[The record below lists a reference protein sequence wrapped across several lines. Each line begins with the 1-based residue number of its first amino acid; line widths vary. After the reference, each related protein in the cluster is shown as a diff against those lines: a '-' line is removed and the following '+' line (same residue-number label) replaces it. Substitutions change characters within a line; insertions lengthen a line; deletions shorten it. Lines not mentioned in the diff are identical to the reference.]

1 MMTQKQDAHYEQ
13 KTLRIKGMDCVDCV
27 NIIEHALSHIKGVL
41 SAKVGYASQQLR
53 IEYNNHQINLARIIK
68 HLKRLGYTA
77 SETHHTESWFHE
89 WGELGLSLIAGLFL
103 VVGWISGHTAFAILA
118 YFCAG
123 FMTARDSLQ
132 TLLQKR
138 FDIDVLMVFAAIG
151 AGILGAW
158 FEGGLL
164 LFLFSL
170 GHALEHRAMHYTQH
184 AIEKIGELAPHKAL
198 VKRNNTLVEIPV
210 EEIIIGDHITVYP
223 HQRIPL
229 DGLIFEGNSDVNQ
242 ATVTGE
248 SLPID
253 KSPGDKVY
261 SGTMNG
267 EATLIIQV
275 TRLAADS
282 TLNRMV
288 QMVLE
293 ADTRKSQTER
303 WTTRFVKIF
312 VPSILVVVL
321 GLIFIPPFFGVPWHI
336 AFYKAMAV
344 LVAASPCALAIST
357 PAAVLA
363 AVANAAH
370 HGILIKGGIHLE
382 NLGII
387 NAVAFDKTGTLT
399 LGKISVQAI
408 KPINNT
414 ENHLLQLA
422 ASIEQ
427 HSDHPLALA
436 IINAATEKNL
446 SLKNISDVKSFS
458 GKGLH
463 GKYENQSL
471 VVGNYKM
478 FDTIPEDVEFL
489 VKTLQEK
496 GNSVVI
502 VKHGEKF
509 LGVIGLSDTIRP
521 QTKEAILALNKM
533 GIENTIMVT
542 GDNHLVANNIASLI
556 NISEV
561 YSDLMPEEKLNI
573 ISALEEKYHH
583 IAMVGDGVND
593 APAMARARVGVGMGG
608 AGTDIALEA
617 SDIALMA
624 DDLSMLP
631 YAINLSRRAL
641 RIIKQNLW
649 ISLGVVV
656 ILLFS
661 TISGIAG
668 IGPAI
673 IIHEGS
679 TLLVILNALRLLK

>member
-1 MMTQKQDAHYEQ
+1 MSQKNDAHYEQ
-13 KTLRIKGMDCVDCV
+13 KTLRIQGMDCVDCV
-27 NIIEHALSHIKGVL
+27 NIIEHALSHLKGVL

-53 IEYNNHQINLARIIK
+53 IEYNTKQINLTRIIK
-68 HLKRLGYTA
+68 QLKKMGYTVN
-77 SETHHTESWFHE
+77 ETHHSDNWFHE
-89 WGELGLSLIAGLFL
+89 WGELGLSVLAGIFL
-103 VVGWISGHTAFAILA
+103 VIGWISGHTLFAILA
-118 YFCAG
+118 YASAG
-123 FMTARDSLQ
+123 LMTARDSIQ

-170 GHALEHRAMHYTQH
+170 GHALEHRAMHHTQH
-184 AIEKIGELAPHKAL
+184 AIEKIGELAPHKAM
-198 VKRNNTLVEIPV
+198 VKHNNELTEMLVEDIV
-210 EEIIIGDHITVYP
+210 IGDHITVFP

-229 DGLIFEGNSDVNQ
+229 DGIIVEGESDVNQ

-248 SLPID
+248 SMPID
-253 KSPGDKVY
+253 KSPHDKVY

-267 EATLIIQV
+267 EGTLVIQV

-303 WTTRFVKIF
+303 WTARFVKFF
-312 VPSILVVVL
+312 VPAVLVLVI
-321 GLIFIPPFFGVPWHI
+321 GLIFIPLFFGVPWKI

-357 PAAVLA
+357 PSAVLA
-363 AVANAAH
+363 AVANAAR

-382 NLGII
+382 NLGSI

-414 ENHLLQLA
+414 EHHLLQLA
-422 ASIEQ
+422 ASLEQ
-427 HSDHPLALA
+427 HSNHPLAIA
-436 IINAATEKNL
+436 IVNTAKEK
-446 SLKNISDVKSFS
+446 SLDLKTISEVKAIA
-458 GKGLH
+458 GKGMK
-463 GKYENQSL
+463 GIYENQNL
-471 VVGNYKM
+471 IAGNDKL
-478 FDTIPEDVEFL
+478 FDEIPEDIQFIVN
-489 VKTLQEK
+489 TLQDN

-502 VKHGEKF
+502 VKHGEKW
-509 LGVIGLSDTIRP
+509 LGVIGLSDTVRP
-521 QTKEAILALNKM
+521 QTKEAIRELNRI
-533 GIENTIMVT
+533 GIQHTIMVT
-542 GDNHLVANNIASLI
+542 GDNHLVANNIAQLT
-556 NISEV
+556 NISQV
-561 YSDLMPEEKLNI
+561 FANLLPEDKVNVI
-573 ISALEEKYHH
+573 RALEEKYHH

-593 APAMARARVGVGMGG
+593 APAMAKARVGIGMGG
-608 AGTDIALEA
+608 AGSDIALEA

-624 DDLSMLP
+624 DDLGMLP
-631 YAINLSRRAL
+631 YAIKLSRQAL
-641 RIIKQNLW
+641 KTIKQNLW
-649 ISLGVVV
+649 ISLGVVG
-656 ILLFS
+656 ILLIC
-661 TISGIAG
+661 TLSGIVG

-673 IIHEGS
+673 ILHEGS

>member
-1 MMTQKQDAHYEQ
+1 MSQKKQTQYEQ

-27 NIIEHALSHIKGVL
+27 NIIEHALSHLKGIL

-53 IEYNNHQINLARIIK
+53 IEFDNKQITLARIVK
-68 HLKRLGYTA
+68 LLKRMGYTIT
-77 SETHHTESWFHE
+77 ETHHSETWFHE
-89 WGELGLSLIAGLFL
+89 WGELGLSVLSGLFL
-103 VVGWISGHTAFAILA
+103 LIGWITGHTWFAILA
-118 YFCAG
+118 YGCAG
-123 FMTARDSLQ
+123 FMTARDSIQ

-170 GHALEHRAMHYTQH
+170 GHALEHRAMHHTQH
-184 AIEKIGELAPHKAL
+184 AIEKISELAPHKAM
-198 VKRNNTLVEIPV
+198 VKKDNELNQVLVED
-210 EEIIIGDHITVYP
+210 IIIGDHIIVYP

-229 DGLIFEGNSDVNQ
+229 DGIVVEGESDVNQ

-248 SLPID
+248 SVPID
-253 KSPGDKVY
+253 KSLNDKVY

-267 EATLIIQV
+267 EGTLVIQV

-303 WTTRFVKIF
+303 WTSRFVKIF
-312 VPSILVVVL
+312 VPTILVVVV
-321 GLIFIPPFFGVPWHI
+321 GLIFIPLFFGVPWQI
-336 AFYKAMAV
+336 AFYRAMAV

-357 PAAVLA
+357 PSAVLA
-363 AVANAAH
+363 AVANAAR

-399 LGKISVQAI
+399 LGKISIQSI
-408 KPINNT
+408 KPINTT
-414 ENHLLQLA
+414 EHHLLQLA
-422 ASIEQ
+422 ASLEQ
-427 HSDHPLALA
+427 HSNHPLANA
-436 IINAATEKNL
+436 IVKAAEEKNL
-446 SLKNISDVKSFS
+446 PLKHVTDVKSFS
-458 GKGLH
+458 GKGMH
-463 GKYENQSL
+463 GIYENQSL
-471 VVGNYKM
+471 VAGNYKL
-478 FDTIPEDVEFL
+478 FDVIPEDIQFIIN
-489 VKTLQEK
+489 TLQEK
-496 GNSVVI
+496 GNSLVI
-502 VKHGEKF
+502 VKHGEKW

-521 QTKEAILALNKM
+521 QTKEAILELNKI
-533 GIENTIMVT
+533 GIHHTIMVT
-542 GDNHLVANNIASLI
+542 GDNHLVANNIAQQT

-561 YSDLMPEEKLNI
+561 FSDLMPEDKLNI
-573 ISALEEKYHH
+573 ISALEEKYDH

-593 APAMARARVGVGMGG
+593 APAMARARVGIGMGG
-608 AGTDIALEA
+608 AGSDIALEA
-617 SDIALMA
+617 SDVALMA

-631 YAINLSRRAL
+631 YAIKLSRRAL
-641 RIIKQNLW
+641 KTIKQNLW
-649 ISLGVVV
+649 ISLSVVV
-656 ILLFS
+656 VLLIC
-661 TISGIAG
+661 TLSGIVG

-673 IIHEGS
+673 ILHEGS
-679 TLLVILNALRLLK
+679 TLLVLLNALRLLK